1 VTINAVLETLEKL
14 IEIHQELITL
24 AKEKTPVLVGN
35 QVDHLN
41 SIMHKEHKLIKQVE
55 ELDQLRVKNTAENLL
70 SRGYS
75 PDPRVTISDL
85 IKIIFNADQKEAL
98 SDVQQRLFSVMME
111 LRKLNEVNQKL
122 TEQSLAF
129 INYSLDLFTQSP
141 EQDAIYGNPRQ
152 QNSISARN
160 GMFDTR
166 A

>member
-14 IEIHQELITL
+14 IEIHQVLITL
-24 AKEKTPVLVGN
+24 AKEKTHVLVKN

-41 SIMHKEHKLIKQVE
+41 SIMHKENKVIKQVE
-55 ELDQLRVKNTAENLL
+55 ELDQLRVKDTAEYLL

-85 IKIIFNADQKEAL
+85 IKIIFNADQKKAL
-98 SDVQQRLFSVMME
+98 SDVQQRLFSDMME

-122 TEQSLAF
+122 TEQSIAF
-129 INYSLDLFTQSP
+129 ITYSLDLFTQSP
-141 EQDAIYGNPRQ
+141 EQDAFYQNPHQ
-152 QNSISARN
+152 QNNISARN

>member
-1 VTINAVLETLEKL
+1 VTINSILETLEKL
-14 IEIHQELITL
+14 IEIHQVLISL
-24 AKEKTPVLVGN
+24 AEEKTHVLVEN
-35 QVDHLN
+35 QINQLN
-41 SIMHKEHKLIKQVE
+41 SIMHKENKVIKQVE
-55 ELDQLRVKNTAENLL
+55 ELDQLRVKDTAEYLL

-85 IKIIFNADQKEAL
+85 IKIIFNADQKKAL

-122 TEQSLAF
+122 SEQSIAF
-129 INYSLDLFTQSP
+129 ITYSLDLFTQSP
-141 EQDAIYGNPRQ
+141 ERDAFYQNPHQ
-152 QNSISARN
+152 QNNISARN